1 MKYFFSKYYKINFFS
16 MKAEGKNR
24 YSVCLLKSGSLCQ
37 ILYIYVY
44 YVLKEISLY
53 HITITK
59 ADPDNLS
66 GREQGGGCSK
76 SRFFCEWGGKQP
88 RPIYK
93 YKYLKLTTPAKI
105 SPSRLA
111 HAQEFLF

>member
-66 GREQGGGCSK
+66 GREQGGDVQRVDLFANGEGNNQGL
-76 SRFFCEWGGKQP
+76 F
-88 RPIYK
+88 IN
-93 YKYLKLTTPAKI
+93 I
-105 SPSRLA
+105 SI
-111 HAQEFLF
+111 